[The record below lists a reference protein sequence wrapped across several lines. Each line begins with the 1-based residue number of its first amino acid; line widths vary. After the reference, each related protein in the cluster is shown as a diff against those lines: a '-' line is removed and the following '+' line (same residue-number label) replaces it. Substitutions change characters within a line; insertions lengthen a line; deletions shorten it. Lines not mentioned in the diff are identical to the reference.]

1 MRGILVEGAA
11 EFYGGPVTDSTGDVT
26 IRPMRPGDVAAAERL
41 SAESFHELDRRM
53 LPRSLPEPAIRPPG
67 RGERWTARTLHLVE
81 TDPGGCWVVED
92 ASGMLGFAVSFNR
105 EKLWCLATYAV
116 RPQAQ
121 GRGIGRALLAAAL
134 HHGRG
139 SLRGMVSSS
148 SDPKAVRRY
157 RLAGFS
163 LHPQMNLSGTL
174 DRSAIPVVE
183 KVREGSAGDIELM
196 DSIDRRTRGAAHGPD
211 HELML
216 GLWRLVVSDT
226 STGSGYAY
234 VDHGEV
240 ALLAATNRRT
250 ATRLL
255 WEALASMEGHAR
267 VPHLTAGHEW
277 ALDVG
282 LAARLDLHQEGYLA
296 RRGMPPPTPYLHN
309 GALL

>member
-1 MRGILVEGAA
+1 M
-11 EFYGGPVTDSTGDVT
+11 TDSAGDVT
-26 IRPMRPGDVAAAERL
+26 IRPMRPEDVAAAERL
-41 SAESFHELDRRM
+41 GAEGFHELDSRMFRR
-53 LPRSLPEPAIRPPG
+53 SWPEPTMRTVE
-67 RGERWTARTLHLVE
+67 RGARWVACTNQFLR
-81 TDPGGCWVVED
+81 TDPGGCWIAED
-92 ASGMLGFAVSFNR
+92 ATGMLGFATSFNR

-116 RPQAQ
+116 RPEAQ
-121 GRGIGRALLAAAL
+121 GRGIGKALLAAAL

-139 SLRGMVSSS
+139 SLRGMISSS
-148 SDPKAVRRY
+148 SDPKAIRRY

-163 LHPQMNLSGTL
+163 LHPQMFLSGTL
-174 DRSAIPVVE
+174 DRSTIPVIE

-196 DSIDRRTRGAAHGPD
+196 DSIDRRTRGAAHGPE

-216 GLWRLVVSDT
+216 GFWRLVVSDT

-234 VDHGEV
+234 VDQGNV

-255 WEALASMEGHAR
+255 WEALASMEGEAQVSH
-267 VPHLTAGHEW
+267 VTAANEW
-277 ALDVG
+277 AIDVG

-296 RRGMPPPTPYLHN
+296 LRGMDPPTPYLHN